1 MSRRRD
7 TLHTRRRGAGHY
19 TPAMRFHLTQPRRL
33 AGLGLAALACLVLS
47 LPAQAQWKWRDSR
60 GQIHVSDIPPPRDT
74 PDKDVLQRP
83 DPAAVRKA
91 PPPVAATSAAAA
103 AKPSMDPELE
113 ERKRKAEQ
121 DQAARQKAEDKKTQA
136 ARSENCQRAREQLAT
151 MDSGMRVVRVRPDG
165 EREYL
170 SDEQR
175 ASEAQ
180 RARAAIASDCR

>member
-1 MSRRRD
+1 MPVNL
-7 TLHTRRRGAGHY
+7 TL
-19 TPAMRFHLTQPRRL
+19 PRRL
-33 AGLGLAALACLVLS
+33 AVLS
-47 LPAQAQWKWRDSR
+47 LVALASLILSSPAEAQWKWRDSR
-60 GQIHVSDIPPPRDT
+60 GQIHISDVPPPRDV

-83 DPAAVRKA
+83 DLTARKA
-91 PPPVAATSAAAA
+91 PAGPSAAAPPASGAAAA
-103 AKPSMDPELE
+103 AAARAPVDPELE

-121 DQAARQKAEDKKTQA
+121 DQAARQKAEEKKQQA

-151 MDSGMRVVRVRPDG
+151 LDSGIRVMRTKPDG

-180 RARAAIASDCR
+180 RARTIIASDCR

>member
-1 MSRRRD
+1 MSPCRD

-33 AGLGLAALACLVLS
+33 AGLGMAALACLVLS

-60 GQIHVSDIPPPRDT
+60 GQIHVSDIPPPRDV

-91 PPPVAATSAAAA
+91 PPPVAAPSAAAA

-121 DQAARQKAEDKKTQA
+121 DQAAREKAEDKKSQA
-136 ARSENCQRAREQLAT
+136 ARNENCQRAREQLAT